1 MRRLSLSCT
10 HETSESATLRPV
22 YAVSQCATSSEGTLT
37 PRRLIVQTDNG
48 RVRAQC
54 MLSRSCRLLE
64 RTAHLPA
71 SSALFSQDCTGAQ
84 RFAGCKMDHLHRGDP
99 TSRLSLS
106 RRLSSVAIPWNRT
119 TCRRRNLPG
128 ATSLRGTRYGAWRRG
143 YLRRTCYRC
152 TTHVASVP
160 SRRAPKGIA
169 HHAPTRHRRY
179 SGLTEI
185 SHSPRR
191 PLGGE

>member
-1 MRRLSLSCT
+1 MRHMRPVQPSLSCT
-10 HETSESATLRPV
+10 HETSESATMRPMH
-22 YAVSQCATSSEGTLT
+22 AFSQCAMSSEGALT
-37 PRRLIVQTDNG
+37 PRKLIVQTDNG
-48 RVRAQC
+48 RDRAQC

-99 TSRLSLS
+99 TSCLSLS

-128 ATSLRGTRYGAWRRG
+128 ATSLRGTRYGAWAQG
-143 YLRRTCYRC
+143 IPQTHMLQTHDARC
-152 TTHVASVP
+152 PGPFSLT
-160 SRRAPKGIA
+160 
-169 HHAPTRHRRY
+169 PTSHRRY
-179 SGLTEI
+179 SGLTES